1 MLLGSWLL
9 NVCQLYPFWA
19 CFGLDCGSSH
29 VTVTAIYVAKLGCS
43 LSLSLLLDPPT
54 PHLLNSL
61 WPKSCD
67 ITLQSTLLFLAR
79 QPDRFAHNSD
89 PIPHLKGVNRGHPV
103 RHGVYYPKGMGS
115 PKPGLHGVHPMH
127 TGYISGS
134 TGYLLPSVTLRCSL
148 K

>member
-19 CFGLDCGSSH
+19 CLGLDWGSSR
-29 VTVTAIYVAKLGCS
+29 VTVTTIYVAKLGCS

-67 ITLQSTLLFLAR
+67 VTLQSTLLFLAW
-79 QPDRFAHNSD
+79 QPDRFAGWRAARGGGLSFITTFQLMNHTT
-89 PIPHLKGVNRGHPV
+89 GVPSCMVGTGFAFCRKPRKSPGLRRTLPGHPL
-103 RHGVYYPKGMGS
+103 S
-115 PKPGLHGVHPMH
+115 
-127 TGYISGS
+127 
-134 TGYLLPSVTLRCSL
+134 
-148 K
+148 